1 MSKPPI
7 RAPPVE
13 ARPPP
18 KPGQGIKLETIAKEK
33 AGQQIRIIR
42 YGEDPR
48 KVDGEVKL
56 DEHRR
61 PYVLITAS
69 ERAYIRPGHRLV
81 LTNKNGSAY
90 FRDAI

>member
-1 MSKPPI
+1 MSKHNI
-7 RAPPVE
+7 RAPPIE

-48 KVDGEVKL
+48 KVDGEVQV
-56 DEHRR
+56 DEHKM
-61 PYVLITAS
+61 PYILITAS

-81 LTNKNGSAY
+81 LVGKNNSAY